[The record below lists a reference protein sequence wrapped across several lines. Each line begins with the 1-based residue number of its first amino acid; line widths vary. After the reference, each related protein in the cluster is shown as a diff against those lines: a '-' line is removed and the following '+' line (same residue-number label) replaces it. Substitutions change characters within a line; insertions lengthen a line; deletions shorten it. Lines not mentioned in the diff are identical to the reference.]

1 MANITQLR
9 NHAYSAGMN
18 ERQTKVFERLC
29 FYELE
34 DGFKGKFTNETYQKM
49 AHMSDQNKTATRD
62 LKDLVTKNILQ
73 AQGTKGGAHYYLDLN
88 SQITD

>member
-1 MANITQLR
+1 
-9 NHAYSAGMN
+9 MN

-34 DGFKGKFTNETYQKM
+34 DGFKGKFTNQTYQKM

-88 SQITD
+88 SQITDCPFSSSRYGDSEC